1 MIITLCLN
9 VVVNLLVA
17 LFNFLP
23 SLPALPE
30 TVTAVMNSFS
40 LMLKDGFAI
49 IGNWFNMPLVVACLA
64 LAVPVAKFHDVYALI
79 QWFLRKIPFLNIK

>member
-30 TVTAVMNSFS
+30 SVTAIMTTFS
-40 LMLKDGFAI
+40 TMLKDGFAI
-49 IGNWFNMPLVVACLA
+49 IGNWFNMPLVIACLA

-79 QWFLRKIPFLNIK
+79 KWFLSKIPFLGIK

>member
-23 SLPALPE
+23 SLPALPDSIL
-30 TVTAVMNSFS
+30 TVMTSFS
-40 LMLKDGFAI
+40 TMLKNGIAVI
-49 IGNWFNMPLVVACLA
+49 SNWFNMPLLIGCLA
-64 LAVPVAKFHDVYALI
+64 LAVPVAKFHDVYAFIKL
-79 QWFLRKIPFLNIK
+79 FLSKIPFLGIK